1 MSVGL
6 ISHAILK
13 LSRYLCA
20 RASNITLLVSLFY
33 MWSVYQAAA
42 LVYESVSK
50 KMSSGADPEGRGG
63 GIGCL
68 ALQDSSPKKKLI
80 HGKTTGNT
88 WVPKNIELKE
98 ICAIAMHVNAEPST
112 EVQFVRKLCTAAPQT
127 NDGVF
132 TFSRLV

>member
-33 MWSVYQAAA
+33 MWRVYQAAA

-50 KMSSGADPEGRGG
+50 EKSPGADPGGRG
-63 GIGCL
+63 
-68 ALQDSSPKKKLI
+68 D
-80 HGKTTGNT
+80 
-88 WVPKNIELKE
+88 WVAGPLGQLTLKE
-98 ICAIAMHVNAEPST
+98 IDT
-112 EVQFVRKLCTAAPQT
+112 RKNNPKYVGPKKYRIKGNTCNRHARKCRTIDRSVVCEKVVALHGCTL
-127 NDGVF
+127 DE
-132 TFSRLV
+132 

>member
-63 GIGCL
+63 LGVWPFRT
-68 ALQDSSPKKKLI
+68 A
-80 HGKTTGNT
+80 H
-88 WVPKNIELKE
+88 LKR
-98 ICAIAMHVNAEPST
+98 N
-112 EVQFVRKLCTAAPQT
+112 
-127 NDGVF
+127 
-132 TFSRLV
+132 

>member
-13 LSRYLCA
+13 LSRYLSA

-42 LVYESVSK
+42 LVYENVSK

-63 GIGCL
+63 GLGVWPFRT
-68 ALQDSSPKKKLI
+68 A
-80 HGKTTGNT
+80 H
-88 WVPKNIELKE
+88 LKR
-98 ICAIAMHVNAEPST
+98 N
-112 EVQFVRKLCTAAPQT
+112 
-127 NDGVF
+127 
-132 TFSRLV
+132 